1 MASDLPE
8 KMSVTMVLAAI
19 RRLQQRDC
27 PGFSPD
33 SLLITTHS
41 SCLRRQKVAANQLR
55 VQRYGFSVIN
65 DYSHLIT
72 ICSKFPKITGY
83 GSVSASSAYW
93 LSAMRFSRTFF
104 RLSAEPI
111 PNFFLMLA
119 RWVVMFDSDL
129 LSSAQISLNFLFCRI
144 R

>member
-1 MASDLPE
+1 MF
-8 KMSVTMVLAAI
+8 VTNWISTTKIQKISEITNFFRHYFLSRTEVLI
-19 RRLQQRDC
+19 YVS
-27 PGFSPD
+27 F
-33 SLLITTHS
+33 IIW
-41 SCLRRQKVAANQLR
+41 
-55 VQRYGFSVIN
+55 VQRYSFSVIK

-83 GSVSASSAYW
+83 GSVSASSAYR

-129 LSSAQISLNFLFCRI
+129 LSSVQISLNFLFCRI